1 MTFHKLLIANRGEI
15 ACRVIKS
22 AHEMGIS
29 CVAVYTNADS
39 ESPFVR
45 QADEAVKLSDTY
57 LNGKEIIIIT
67 ATIAIKIFPLTT
79 GLFVKSNVDLDIST
93 FLFSTKGNKFLF
105 SQHSQYR
112 IYKNINRMTI
122 TESGL

>member
-1 MTFHKLLIANRGEI
+1 MRRIT
-15 ACRVIKS
+15 
-22 AHEMGIS
+22 
-29 CVAVYTNADS
+29 VYI
-39 ESPFVR
+39 
-45 QADEAVKLSDTY
+45 
-57 LNGKEIIIIT
+57 NGKEIIIIT
-67 ATIAIKIFPLTT
+67 ATIAINIFPLTT